1 MKILKIE
8 KWWLILGL
16 GVYALYNIP
25 GVPAYGDAR
34 GAVIWNILGF
44 VLMWS
49 INYIFNAKIEKIYK
63 PAKTSEEFQQEN
75 YAMDAARAKAEA
87 EWDAQL
93 LAEKAKKK
101 SGKERLTGKR
111 PPASSPGSPAQPLP
125 TTG

>member
-87 EWDAQL
+87 ESMVSDPCGTNRRKGGFLCL
-93 LAEKAKKK
+93 L
-101 SGKERLTGKR
+101 R
-111 PPASSPGSPAQPLP
+111 
-125 TTG
+125 

>member
-1 MKILKIE
+1 M
-8 KWWLILGL
+8 
-16 GVYALYNIP
+16 AM
-25 GVPAYGDAR
+25 PAAPSSGTFWA
-34 GAVIWNILGF
+34 
-44 VLMWS
+44 WS

-101 SGKERLTGKR
+101 SGK
-111 PPASSPGSPAQPLP
+111 
-125 TTG
+125 

>member
-101 SGKERLTGKR
+101 SGK
-111 PPASSPGSPAQPLP
+111 
-125 TTG
+125 